1 MLPLDLLRYRI
12 QEDEARIVY
21 VNPENKKY
29 RAIATDLIEL
39 YTTHLNKTKGLLA
52 LALADYEA
60 ADTNYHVTRGLA
72 KLLED
77 RSEFTIQSPIEPE
90 VLREKIFAYA
100 RKYHPVVTETD
111 LLHRPTRPTIL
122 AKIAGEFNI
131 SADTVMKGMYADLE
145 ENRILTAFE
154 PPSSERLLDRYNV
167 ALVQAMLYRASEMTI
182 RIYRNIPT
190 KYKLAFK
197 FIKFFKLMHVISG
210 NNANGYR
217 IVLDGPASMFRLS
230 QKYGIQMALFLPAL
244 LHCDRW
250 WLDATIIMN
259 TDNYLRFKLTD
270 EFGLQSHYRDAD
282 KFDSELERHFATQF
296 DKIETEWKLER
307 ETDIINLKD
316 TVMIPD
322 FAFSHP
328 DGRRALMEIVGFWT
342 PDYLQKKLWKLKRVA
357 MSNMII
363 AVSDQL
369 NCSTEDFRDI
379 SGEVLFFK
387 TRIKPKAVLE
397 KVEACAI
404 VEKEHANNN
413 DEEI

>member
-12 QEDEARIVY
+12 QEDEVSPRY
-21 VNPENKKY
+21 VNPKNRKY
-29 RAIATDLIEL
+29 RAIAKDLIEI
-39 YTTHLNKTKGLLA
+39 YTTHLNKTKGTLA
-52 LALADYEA
+52 STLADYEA

-77 RSEFTIQSPIEPE
+77 RSDFTIQSPIEPE

-100 RKYHPVVTETD
+100 SKGHPVVTKRD
-111 LLHRPTRPTIL
+111 RLHRHTRPKAL
-122 AKIAGEFNI
+122 AKVAGELNV
-131 SADTVMKGMYADLE
+131 STDELVQGMYADLD
-145 ENRILTAFE
+145 ENRRLTGFE
-154 PPSSERLLDRYNV
+154 PPTVEWLLDRYNV
-167 ALVQAMLYRASEMTI
+167 ALAQAMLYRASEMTI

-190 KYKLAFK
+190 KYRLVFQ
-197 FIKFFKLMHVISG
+197 FIKFFNLMHVVSG
-210 NNANGYR
+210 NNADGYQ
-217 IVLDGPASMFRLS
+217 IILDGPASMFRLS

-250 WLDATIIMN
+250 WLDATIVMN
-259 TDNYLRFKLTD
+259 KNNHLQFNLTD
-270 EFGLQSHYRDAD
+270 EVGLQSHYRDPGE
-282 KFDSELERHFATQF
+282 FDSELERHFATQF
-296 DKIETEWKLER
+296 DKVDTEWTLER

-342 PDYLQKKLWKLKRVA
+342 PDYLQKKLWKLKRAA
-357 MSNMII
+357 MPNMIMV
-363 AVSDQL
+363 VSDQL

-379 SGEVLFFK
+379 PGEVLFFK
-387 TRIKPKAVLE
+387 TRIKPRDVLD

-404 VEKEHANNN
+404 VEKER
-413 DEEI
+413 ET

>member
-12 QEDEARIVY
+12 KEDEIHARY
-21 VNPENKKY
+21 VNPKNRKY
-29 RAIATDLIEL
+29 RAIAKDLIEI
-39 YTTHLNKTKGLLA
+39 YTAHLNTTKGA
-52 LALADYEA
+52 LASTLADYEA
-60 ADTNYHVTRGLA
+60 ADTNYHVTRGFA

-77 RSEFTIQSPIEPE
+77 RSEFTIQSPVEPE
-90 VLREKIFAYA
+90 VLREKIFTYA
-100 RKYHPVVTETD
+100 SKRHPVVTKRD
-111 LLHRPTRPTIL
+111 KLHRHTRPKTL
-122 AKIAGEFNI
+122 AKIADELNVSGE
-131 SADTVMKGMYADLE
+131 AVMDGMYADLE
-145 ENRILTAFE
+145 ENRILTGFDAPTTE
-154 PPSSERLLDRYNV
+154 WLLDRYNV
-167 ALVQAMLYRASEMTI
+167 ALAQAMLYRASEMTI

-190 KYKLAFK
+190 KYKLVFQ
-197 FIKFFKLMHVISG
+197 FIKFFKLMHVVDG
-210 NNANGYR
+210 NNADGYQ

-259 TDNYLRFKLTD
+259 KNDHLRFELND
-270 EFGLQSHYRDAD
+270 EFGLQSHYRDPGE
-282 KFDSELERHFATQF
+282 FDSELERHFATQF
-296 DKIETEWKLER
+296 DKIDTEWTLER
-307 ETDIINLKD
+307 ETDIIDLKD

-328 DGRRALMEIVGFWT
+328 DGRRSLMEIVGFWT

-357 MSNMII
+357 MPNMII

-379 SGEVLFFK
+379 PGEVLFFK
-387 TRIKPKAVLE
+387 TRIKPKEVLE

-404 VEKEHANNN
+404 PEQNQEHP
-413 DEEI
+413 

>member
-1 MLPLDLLRYRI
+1 MLTLDLLRYRI
-12 QEDEARIVY
+12 KEDEIYARY
-21 VNPENKKY
+21 VNPKNRKY
-29 RAIATDLIEL
+29 RAIARDLIEI
-39 YTTHLNKTKGLLA
+39 YGAHLNKTRGSLA
-52 LALADYEA
+52 SALADYEA
-60 ADTNYHVTRGLA
+60 ADTTYRVTRGLA

-90 VLREKIFAYA
+90 VLREKIFAYGSK
-100 RKYHPVVTETD
+100 RHPVVAKRD
-111 LLHRPTRPTIL
+111 RLHRHTREKVL
-122 AKIAGEFNI
+122 AKIADEFNV
-131 SADTVMKGMYADLE
+131 STDAVMEGMYADLE
-145 ENRILTAFE
+145 ENRRLTAFD
-154 PPSSERLLDRYNV
+154 PPTVGWLLDRYNV
-167 ALVQAMLYRASEMTI
+167 ALAQAMLYRASEMTI

-190 KYKLAFK
+190 KYRLVFQ
-197 FIKFFKLMHVISG
+197 FIKFFKLMHVVSG
-210 NNANGYR
+210 NNADGYQ

-250 WLDATIIMN
+250 WLDATIVMSRN
-259 TDNYLRFKLTD
+259 DHLRFELND
-270 EFGLQSHYRDAD
+270 ECGLQSHYRDPD
-282 KFDSELERHFATQF
+282 EFDSELERHFATQF
-296 DKIETEWKLER
+296 DKTDTDWTLER
-307 ETDIINLKD
+307 ETDIIDLKD

-357 MSNMII
+357 MPNMII

-379 SGEVLFFK
+379 PGEVLFFK
-387 TRIKPKAVLE
+387 TRIKPKEVLE

-404 VEKEHANNN
+404 VEKER
-413 DEEI
+413 ET

>member
-1 MLPLDLLRYRI
+1 MLPLNLLRYRI
-12 QEDEARIVY
+12 QEDEVCPRY
-21 VNPENKKY
+21 VNPKNRKY
-29 RAIATDLIEL
+29 RAIARDLIEI
-39 YTTHLNKTKGLLA
+39 YTAHLNKTKGVLTSA
-52 LALADYEA
+52 LVDYEA
-60 ADTNYHVTRGLA
+60 ADTNYQITRGLA

-77 RSEFTIQSPIEPE
+77 RSEFTIHSPIEPE
-90 VLREKIFAYA
+90 VLREKIFAHA
-100 RKYHPVVTETD
+100 RKCHPVVTKRD
-111 LLHRPTRPTIL
+111 RLHRHTRSKAL
-122 AKIAGEFNI
+122 AKIADALNVSGDE
-131 SADTVMKGMYADLE
+131 VMNGMYADLE
-145 ENRILTAFE
+145 ENRLLRGFE
-154 PPSSERLLDRYNV
+154 PPSVAWLLDRYNV
-167 ALVQAMLYRASEMTI
+167 ALAQAMLYRASEMTI

-190 KYKLAFK
+190 KYKLVFQ
-197 FIKFFKLMHVISG
+197 FIKFFKLMHVVSG
-210 NNANGYR
+210 NNADGYQ

-250 WLDATIIMN
+250 WLDATIVMN
-259 TDNYLRFKLTD
+259 KKEHLRFELSD
-270 EFGLQSHYRDAD
+270 GGGLRSHYRDPGE
-282 KFDSELERHFATQF
+282 FDSELERHFATQF
-296 DKIETEWKLER
+296 EKIDTEWALER
-307 ETDIINLKD
+307 ETDIIDLKD

-357 MSNMII
+357 MPNMII

-379 SGEVLFFK
+379 PGEVLFFK

-404 VEKEHANNN
+404 PETEQRK
-413 DEEI
+413 

>member
-12 QEDEARIVY
+12 KEDEVCPRY
-21 VNPENKKY
+21 VNPQSRKY
-29 RAIATDLIEL
+29 RAIAKDLIEI
-39 YTTHLNKTKGLLA
+39 YTAHFNKTKGA
-52 LALADYEA
+52 LASVLADYEA
-60 ADTNYHVTRGLA
+60 ADTNYQITRGLA

-77 RSEFTIQSPIEPE
+77 RSEFTVQSPVEPE

-100 RKYHPVVTETD
+100 SKHHPVVTKGD
-111 LLHRPTRPTIL
+111 RLHRHTHPKAL
-122 AKIAGEFNI
+122 AKIADELNV
-131 SADTVMKGMYADLE
+131 SADGVMEGMYADLE
-145 ENRILTAFE
+145 ENRRLTGFE
-154 PPSSERLLDRYNV
+154 PPTAEWLLDRYNV
-167 ALVQAMLYRASEMTI
+167 ALAQAMLYRASEMTI

-190 KYKLAFK
+190 KYRLVFQ
-197 FIKFFKLMHVISG
+197 FIKFFKLMHVVDG
-210 NNANGYR
+210 NNADGYQ

-250 WLDATIIMN
+250 WLDATIVMN
-259 TDNYLRFKLTD
+259 KQDHLRFNLTD
-270 EFGLQSHYRDAD
+270 EAGLQSHYRDPGE
-282 KFDSELERHFATQF
+282 FDSELERHFATQF
-296 DKIETEWKLER
+296 DKIDTEWTLER

-342 PDYLQKKLWKLKRVA
+342 PDYLQKKLWKLKRAA
-357 MSNMII
+357 MPNMIM

-379 SGEVLFFK
+379 PGEVLFFK
-387 TRIKPKAVLE
+387 TRIKPKDVLE
-397 KVEACAI
+397 KVETCAI
-404 VEKEHANNN
+404 LEN
-413 DEEI
+413 DQGHP

>member
-12 QEDEARIVY
+12 QDDEVTPRY
-21 VNPENKKY
+21 VNPKNSNY
-29 RAIATDLIEL
+29 RAIAKDLIEI
-39 YTTHLNKTKGLLA
+39 YTAHLNKTKGSLA
-52 LALADYEA
+52 SALADYEA
-60 ADTNYHVTRGLA
+60 ADTNYQVKRGLA

-90 VLREKIFAYA
+90 ILREKIFTYA
-100 RKYHPVVTETD
+100 SKRHPIVTKRD
-111 LLHRPTRPTIL
+111 KLHRNTRPKAL
-122 AKIAGEFNI
+122 AKIADELQI
-131 SADTVMKGMYADLE
+131 SGDAVMQGMYADLE
-145 ENRILTAFE
+145 ENRLLKEFD
-154 PPSSERLLDRYNV
+154 PPTTEWLLDRYNV
-167 ALVQAMLYRASEMTI
+167 ALAQAMLYRASEMTI

-190 KYKLAFK
+190 KYRLVFQ
-197 FIKFFKLMHVISG
+197 FIKFFKLMHVVEG
-210 NNANGYR
+210 NNADGYQ

-250 WLDATIIMN
+250 WLDATIVMN
-259 TDNYLRFKLTD
+259 KKDHLRFDLTD
-270 EFGLQSHYRDAD
+270 EAGLQSHYRDPGE
-282 KFDSELERHFATQF
+282 FDSELERHFATQF
-296 DKIETEWKLER
+296 DKIDTEWTLER

-342 PDYLQKKLWKLKRVA
+342 PDYLQKKLWKLKRTA
-357 MSNMII
+357 MPNMII

-379 SGEVLFFK
+379 PGEVLFFK
-387 TRIKPKAVLE
+387 TRIKPKDVLE

-404 VEKEHANNN
+404 PEKN
-413 DEEI
+413 

>member
-1 MLPLDLLRYRI
+1 MLSLDLLRYRI
-12 QEDEARIVY
+12 KEDEIHARY
-21 VNPENKKY
+21 VNPKNKKY
-29 RAIATDLIEL
+29 RAIAKDLIEI
-39 YTTHLNKTKGLLA
+39 YTTHLNTTKGVLA
-52 LALADYEA
+52 SALADYEA
-60 ADTNYHVTRGLA
+60 ADTNYRVTRGLA

-77 RSEFTIQSPIEPE
+77 RSEFSIQSPIEPE
-90 VLREKIFAYA
+90 LLREKIFAYTTK
-100 RKYHPVVTETD
+100 RHPVVTKRD
-111 LLHRPTRPTIL
+111 RLHRHTRPKALT
-122 AKIAGEFNI
+122 KIANELNVSGEV
-131 SADTVMKGMYADLE
+131 VMDGMYADLE
-145 ENRILTAFE
+145 ENRILTGFE
-154 PPSSERLLDRYNV
+154 PPTTEWLLDRYNV
-167 ALVQAMLYRASEMTI
+167 ALAQAMLYRASEMTI

-190 KYKLAFK
+190 KYKLVFQ
-197 FIKFFKLMHVISG
+197 FIKFFRLMHVVDG
-210 NNANGYR
+210 NNADGYQ

-259 TDNYLRFKLTD
+259 KNDHLQFNLTD
-270 EFGLQSHYRDAD
+270 EFGLRSHYRDPGE
-282 KFDSELERHFATQF
+282 FDSELERHFATQY
-296 DKIETEWKLER
+296 DKVETEWTLER

-342 PDYLQKKLWKLKRVA
+342 PDYLQKKLWKLKRAA
-357 MSNMII
+357 MSNMIV

-379 SGEVLFFK
+379 PGEVLFFK
-387 TRIKPKAVLE
+387 TRIKPKDVLE

-404 VEKEHANNN
+404 VEQERDA
-413 DEEI
+413 

>member
-12 QEDEARIVY
+12 QEDEVCALY
-21 VNPENKKY
+21 VDPENEQY
-29 RAIATDLIEL
+29 RVIAGDLIEI
-39 YTTHLNKTKGLLA
+39 YAAHLNKTKGSLA
-52 LALADYEA
+52 SALADYEA
-60 ADTNYHVTRGLA
+60 ADTNYHITRGLA
-72 KLLED
+72 RLLED
-77 RSEFTIQSPIEPE
+77 RSEFTIRSPMEPE

-100 RKYHPVVTETD
+100 SKHHPVVTKTGR
-111 LLHRPTRPTIL
+111 LHRHTRPKAL
-122 AKIAGEFNI
+122 EKIADELSI
-131 SADTVMKGMYADLE
+131 SEDTVIDGMYADLE
-145 ENRILTAFE
+145 ENRLLTGFE
-154 PPSSERLLDRYNV
+154 PPTAEWLLDRYNV
-167 ALVQAMLYRASEMTI
+167 ALAQAMLYRASEMTI

-190 KYKLAFK
+190 KYKLVFK
-197 FIKFFKLMHVISG
+197 FIKFFKLMHVVSG
-210 NNANGYR
+210 NNADGYQ

-259 TDNYLRFKLTD
+259 KNDHLRFELND
-270 EFGLQSHYRDAD
+270 EFGLQSHYRDPGE
-282 KFDSELERHFATQF
+282 FDSELERRFATQF
-296 DKIETEWKLER
+296 EKIETEWTLER

-342 PDYLQKKLWKLKRVA
+342 PDYLRKKLWKLKRAA
-357 MSNMII
+357 MPNMIA

-369 NCSTEDFRDI
+369 NCSTEDFRDLP
-379 SGEVLFFK
+379 GEVLFFK
-387 TRIKPKAVLE
+387 TRIKPKDMLE

-404 VEKEHANNN
+404 VER
-413 DEEI
+413 D

>member
-12 QEDEARIVY
+12 KEDEIQARY
-21 VNPENKKY
+21 VNPKSRKY
-29 RAIATDLIEL
+29 CAIARDLIEI
-39 YTTHLNKTKGLLA
+39 YTAHLNKAKGALA
-52 LALADYEA
+52 SALADYEA
-60 ADTNYHVTRGLA
+60 ADTNYQITRGLA

-77 RSEFTIQSPIEPE
+77 RSEFTVQSPIEPE

-100 RKYHPVVTETD
+100 SKHHPVVTKGD
-111 LLHRPTRPTIL
+111 RRHRHTSPKAL
-122 AKIAGEFNI
+122 AKIADELNVSGD
-131 SADTVMKGMYADLE
+131 AVMDGMYADLE
-145 ENRILTAFE
+145 ENRLLTEFDSPTTE
-154 PPSSERLLDRYNV
+154 WLLDRYNV
-167 ALVQAMLYRASEMTI
+167 ALAQAMLYRASEMTI

-190 KYKLAFK
+190 KYKLVFQ
-197 FIKFFKLMHVISG
+197 FIKFFKLMHVVSG
-210 NNANGYR
+210 NNADGYQ

-250 WLDATIIMN
+250 WLDATIVMN
-259 TDNYLRFKLTD
+259 KNEHLRFNLTD
-270 EFGLQSHYRDAD
+270 EFGLQSHYRDPGE
-282 KFDSELERHFATQF
+282 FDSELERHFAIQF
-296 DKIETEWKLER
+296 DKIETEWTLER

-342 PDYLQKKLWKLKRVA
+342 PDYLQKKLWKFKRAA
-357 MSNMII
+357 MPNMIA

-387 TRIKPKAVLE
+387 TRIKPKDVLE

-404 VEKEHANNN
+404 PEKNQVHP
-413 DEEI
+413 

>member
-12 QEDEARIVY
+12 QDDEVTPRY
-21 VNPENKKY
+21 VNPKNSNY
-29 RAIATDLIEL
+29 RAIAKDLIEI
-39 YTTHLNKTKGLLA
+39 YTAHLNKTKGSLA
-52 LALADYEA
+52 SALADYEA
-60 ADTNYHVTRGLA
+60 ADTNYQVKRGLA

-90 VLREKIFAYA
+90 ILREKIFTYA
-100 RKYHPVVTETD
+100 SKRHPIVTKRD
-111 LLHRPTRPTIL
+111 KLHRNTRPKAL
-122 AKIAGEFNI
+122 AKIADELQI
-131 SADTVMKGMYADLE
+131 SGDAVMDGMYADLE
-145 ENRILTAFE
+145 ENRLLKEFD
-154 PPSSERLLDRYNV
+154 PPTTEWLLDRYNV
-167 ALVQAMLYRASEMTI
+167 ALAQAMLYRASEMTI

-190 KYKLAFK
+190 KYRLVFQ
-197 FIKFFKLMHVISG
+197 FIKFFKLMHVVEG
-210 NNANGYR
+210 NNADGYQ

-250 WLDATIIMN
+250 WLDATIVMN
-259 TDNYLRFKLTD
+259 KKDHLRFDLTD
-270 EFGLQSHYRDAD
+270 EAGLQSHYCDPGE
-282 KFDSELERHFATQF
+282 FDSELERHFATQF
-296 DKIETEWKLER
+296 DKIDTEWTLER

-342 PDYLQKKLWKLKRVA
+342 PDYLQKKLWKLKRTA
-357 MSNMII
+357 MPNMII

-379 SGEVLFFK
+379 PGEVLFFK
-387 TRIKPKAVLE
+387 TRIKPKDVLE

-404 VEKEHANNN
+404 PEKN
-413 DEEI
+413 

>member
-12 QEDEARIVY
+12 KADEICARY
-21 VNPENKKY
+21 VNPKNRKY
-29 RAIATDLIEL
+29 RAIARDLIEI
-39 YTTHLNKTKGLLA
+39 YGAHCNRTKGALA
-52 LALADYEA
+52 SALADYEA
-60 ADTNYHVTRGLA
+60 ADTSYQVTRGLA

-77 RSEFTIQSPIEPE
+77 RSEFTIQSSVEPE
-90 VLREKIFAYA
+90 VLREKIFAYGSK
-100 RKYHPVVTETD
+100 RHPVVTKRD
-111 LLHRPTRPTIL
+111 RLHRTTRPKVL
-122 AKIAGEFNI
+122 GKIADEF
-131 SADTVMKGMYADLE
+131 SVAADEVMAGMYADLE
-145 ENRILTAFE
+145 ENRILTGFE
-154 PPSSERLLDRYNV
+154 PPTVEWLLDRYNV
-167 ALVQAMLYRASEMTI
+167 ALAQAMLYRASEMTI

-190 KYKLAFK
+190 KYRLVFQ
-197 FIKFFKLMHVISG
+197 FIKFFKLMHVVSG
-210 NNANGYR
+210 NNADGYQ

-250 WLDATIIMN
+250 WLDATIVMN
-259 TDNYLRFKLTD
+259 RNDHLRFELND
-270 EFGLQSHYRDAD
+270 ECGLQSHYRDPGE
-282 KFDSELERHFATQF
+282 FDSELERHFATQF
-296 DKIETEWKLER
+296 EKIETEWTLER
-307 ETDIINLKD
+307 ETDIIDLKD

-357 MSNMII
+357 MPNMII
-363 AVSDQL
+363 AVSDRL

-379 SGEVLFFK
+379 PGEVLFFK

-404 VEKEHANNN
+404 VEKER
-413 DEEI
+413 ET

>member
-1 MLPLDLLRYRI
+1 MLSLDLLRYRI
-12 QEDEARIVY
+12 KEDEIHARY
-21 VNPENKKY
+21 VNPKNKKY
-29 RAIATDLIEL
+29 RAIAKDLIEI
-39 YTTHLNKTKGLLA
+39 YTAHLNTTKGVLA
-52 LALADYEA
+52 STLADYEA
-60 ADTNYHVTRGLA
+60 ADTNYRVTRGLA

-77 RSEFTIQSPIEPE
+77 RSEFSIQAPIEPE
-90 VLREKIFAYA
+90 LLREKIFAYTTK
-100 RKYHPVVTETD
+100 RHPVVTKRD
-111 LLHRPTRPTIL
+111 RLHRHTRPKALT
-122 AKIAGEFNI
+122 KIANELNVSGE
-131 SADTVMKGMYADLE
+131 AVMDGMYADLE
-145 ENRILTAFE
+145 ENRILTGFE
-154 PPSSERLLDRYNV
+154 PPTTEWLLDRYNV
-167 ALVQAMLYRASEMTI
+167 ALAQAMLYRASEMTI

-190 KYKLAFK
+190 KYKLVFQ
-197 FIKFFKLMHVISG
+197 FIKFFRLMHVVDG
-210 NNANGYR
+210 NNADGYQ

-259 TDNYLRFKLTD
+259 KNDHLQFNLTD
-270 EFGLQSHYRDAD
+270 EFGLQSHYRDPGE
-282 KFDSELERHFATQF
+282 FDSELERHFATQY
-296 DKIETEWKLER
+296 DKVETEWTLER

-342 PDYLQKKLWKLKRVA
+342 PDYLQKKLWKLKRAA

-379 SGEVLFFK
+379 PGEVLFFK
-387 TRIKPKAVLE
+387 TRIKPKDVLE

-404 VEKEHANNN
+404 VERERDA
-413 DEEI
+413 

>member
-12 QEDEARIVY
+12 KADDICARY
-21 VNPENKKY
+21 VNPKNRKY
-29 RAIATDLIEL
+29 RAIARDLIEI
-39 YTTHLNKTKGLLA
+39 YGAHLNKTKGALA
-52 LALADYEA
+52 SALADYEA
-60 ADTNYHVTRGLA
+60 ADTNYRVTRGLA

-77 RSEFTIQSPIEPE
+77 RSEFTIRSPIEPE
-90 VLREKIFAYA
+90 VLREQIFAYTGK
-100 RKYHPVVTETD
+100 RHPVVTKAD
-111 LLHRPTRPTIL
+111 RLHRRTRGKAL
-122 AKIAGEFNI
+122 EKIAGELDV
-131 SADTVMKGMYADLE
+131 SSEAVVEGMYADLE
-145 ENRILTAFE
+145 ENRVLTGFE
-154 PPSSERLLDRYNV
+154 APTVEWLLDRYNV
-167 ALVQAMLYRASEMTI
+167 ALAQATLYRASEMTI

-190 KYKLAFK
+190 KYRLVFQ
-197 FIKFFKLMHVISG
+197 FIKFFKLMHVVSG
-210 NNANGYR
+210 NNADGYQ

-250 WLDATIIMN
+250 WLGATIVMN
-259 TDNYLRFKLTD
+259 RNDHLRFELND
-270 EFGLQSHYRDAD
+270 EFGLQSHYRDPD
-282 KFDSELERHFATQF
+282 EFDSELERHFATQF
-296 DKIETEWKLER
+296 EKIDTEWTLER
-307 ETDIINLKD
+307 ETDIIDLKD

-322 FAFSHP
+322 FAFVHP

-379 SGEVLFFK
+379 PGEVLFFK
-387 TRIKPKAVLE
+387 TRIKPKEVLE

-404 VEKEHANNN
+404 
-413 DEEI
+413 